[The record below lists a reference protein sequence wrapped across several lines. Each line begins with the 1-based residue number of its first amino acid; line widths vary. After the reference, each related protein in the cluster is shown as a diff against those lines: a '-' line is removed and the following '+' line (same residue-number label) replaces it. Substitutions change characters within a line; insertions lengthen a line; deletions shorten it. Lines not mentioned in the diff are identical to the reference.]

1 MSKNKFGKM
10 ERGGK
15 LHAFT
20 LVELLVVI
28 AIIGI
33 LIALLLPAVQAA
45 REAARRMQCTNHLK
59 QIGLAVHN
67 FHDARKGL
75 PPATVGHAAAAV
87 WNSPDPFESEPEKMA
102 PRAGFFTLIMPYLE
116 QQSLY
121 DLIAGYTNN
130 FQWGMSNAVF
140 WNALS
145 DAEQNSVLS
154 LSTYLCPTR
163 RGSAQG
169 FLGKTGPTND
179 TAWEYHAAYGTQGDY
194 AFVAGRRD
202 ACWSGWRD
210 DSTIVVERDFGTPA
224 LPLVYGPSGSY
235 GPFRAAIW
243 TSRNDP
249 GSWKPRDT
257 FSRMKDGTSNQI
269 IVGEKHIHVDHID
282 KCPEGGSGMNDQRG
296 DCSILGTYGSVAT
309 ASLRSFNAH
318 IAKGQNDGLT
328 NWRLET
334 GPQWGGIHPGVCV
347 FLIGDGSVQQ
357 ISNTVPTGALEVRN
371 NGTLNTDSILAKL
384 GNVQDGNPVSI
395 P

>member
-1 MSKNKFGKM
+1 MNENKTVKM
-10 ERGGK
+10 GVGQR
-15 LHAFT
+15 HAFT

-75 PPATVGHAAAAV
+75 PPSTVGNTSLATWQSA
-87 WNSPDPFESEPEKMA
+87 DPFESEPGKMA
-102 PRAGFFTLIMPYLE
+102 PRASLFTLILPYLE

-121 DLIAGYTNN
+121 DFIAGKTSN
-130 FQWGMSNAVF
+130 FQWGLSNQVF
-140 WNALS
+140 WNTLS

-163 RGSAQG
+163 RGSAQAY
-169 FLGKTGPTND
+169 LGKTGPED
-179 TAWEYHAAYGTQGDY
+179 TAWEYHASFGTQGDY
-194 AFVAGRRD
+194 AFVVGRRD

-210 DSTIVVERDFGTPA
+210 DSAVIVDLTLGTAPA
-224 LPLVYGPSGSY
+224 TFVYGPSGSH

-243 TSRNDP
+243 ASRNDP

-282 KCPEGGSGMNDQRG
+282 KCPAGASSMNDQRG

-318 IAKGQNDGLT
+318 IARGQNDGLVG
-328 NWRLET
+328 WRLES

-347 FLIGDGSVQQ
+347 FLLGDGSVQQ
-357 ISNTVPTGALEVRN
+357 ISNTVPTGTLEVRN
-371 NGTLNTDSILAKL
+371 SATLNTNSILSRL
-384 GNVQDGNPVSI
+384 GNVQDGNPVTI